1 MPIVYVVGPQNE
13 DLVHSL
19 RDPDPLL
26 RAGAATTLGARR
38 DYFALPHLLVAAH
51 TDPDGGVR
59 KAARAAIAAIR
70 TPPPLED
77 VADRVVTAQPGTAPE
92 SVQST
97 RAEASAATI
106 DTFRA
111 YVDAKGAVGGVGSV
125 FSAIDGVHVAVIDYV
140 EAWGGDSVTDLDEA
154 ELAAALAI
162 RAIAEH
168 INALSLHGHGAVKFL
183 SFKAARER
191 VSTCDAVRDRCL

>member
-1 MPIVYVVGPQNE
+1 MPIVYVNGPPNE
-13 DLVHSL
+13 DLVNSL
-19 RDPDPLL
+19 RDSDPLL
-26 RAGAATTLGARR
+26 RAGAAITLADRG
-38 DYFALPHLLVAAH
+38 DYFALPDLLVAARS
-51 TDPDGGVR
+51 DADRGVR
-59 KAARAAIAAIR
+59 DAARVAIMAIR
-70 TPPPLED
+70 TLPSLQE
-77 VADRVVTAQPGTAPE
+77 DRVVTAQPGTAPE

-140 EAWGGDSVTDLDEA
+140 EAWGHDSVTDLDEA
-154 ELAAALAI
+154 ELAAAMAI

-168 INALSLHGHGAVKFL
+168 INALSLHGHSAIKFL
-183 SFKAARER
+183 SYKAAGER
-191 VSTCDAVRDRCL
+191 VATYDAARDRCF

>member
-51 TDPDGGVR
+51 SDPDGEVR
-59 KAARAAIAAIR
+59 KAARVAIAAIR
-70 TPPPLED
+70 ALPPLD
-77 VADRVVTAQPGTAPE
+77 GVADRVVTAQPGTAPE
-92 SVQST
+92 SAQKT
-97 RAEASAATI
+97 RAEASAGTI

-111 YVDAKGAVGGVGSV
+111 YASAKHVGEGAG
-125 FSAIDGVHVAVIDYV
+125 
-140 EAWGGDSVTDLDEA
+140 
-154 ELAAALAI
+154 
-162 RAIAEH
+162 
-168 INALSLHGHGAVKFL
+168 
-183 SFKAARER
+183 
-191 VSTCDAVRDRCL
+191 